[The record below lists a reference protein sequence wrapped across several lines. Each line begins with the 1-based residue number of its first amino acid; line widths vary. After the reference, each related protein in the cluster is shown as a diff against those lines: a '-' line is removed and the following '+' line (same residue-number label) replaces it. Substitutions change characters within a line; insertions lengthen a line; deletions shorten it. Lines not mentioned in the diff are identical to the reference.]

1 MNKQAF
7 LAVALVAVIIGMVG
21 WLSVNFSDRKLDV
34 DVYSALGSVTAEE
47 TAKLLENKGEVVLIS
62 WGSNQRMPVAD
73 AQINAFSAS
82 IKKYGGIRIAASE
95 KVNFS
100 PSQMMA
106 SGGAIAPDELSRI
119 VKSHPTASAVVLF
132 LAFPNISGE
141 ELKMNGK
148 ALAKFVVVSGYNPG
162 YKRL

>member
-1 MNKQAF
+1 
-7 LAVALVAVIIGMVG
+7 
-21 WLSVNFSDRKLDV
+21 
-34 DVYSALGSVTAEE
+34 
-47 TAKLLENKGEVVLIS
+47 
-62 WGSNQRMPVAD
+62 
-73 AQINAFSAS
+73 
-82 IKKYGGIRIAASE
+82 
-95 KVNFS
+95 
-100 PSQMMA
+100 MMA

-162 YKRL
+162 YKRLLTDHVIQHAIILIKLSRHYCGAASSGGQFDRNDGELNDVVGQSRL